1 MGHDLRGNRDEAMSS
16 ISNLAPEDVL
26 ARIERILETIPLP
39 ENHAVVRTWLQKR
52 QAMGLKAST
61 LVIPRELPARLLLPP
76 GREALGG
83 CEPVDVIGYVN
94 NAKSMRLY
102 RSRRVDG
109 SATETRKAELL
120 GARTLAQRKEVLKP
134 FFRWL
139 RGTDDKDPPETK
151 GLKVKRSEDHI
162 PTDALITRDDL
173 TTLLQAHT
181 SAQDKARIAVLYE
194 SGFRAGEFCAL
205 NIGSVAFEELEGGVW
220 SAVLTLP
227 KGVRG
232 LKTGARRSAS
242 STAWITSKRG

>member
-1 MGHDLRGNRDEAMSS
+1 
-16 ISNLAPEDVL
+16 
-26 ARIERILETIPLP
+26 
-39 ENHAVVRTWLQKR
+39 
-52 QAMGLKAST
+52 
-61 LVIPRELPARLLLPP
+61 
-76 GREALGG
+76 
-83 CEPVDVIGYVN
+83 
-94 NAKSMRLY
+94 MRLY

-194 SGFRAGEFCAL
+194 SGFRAGEFTAL
-205 NIGSVAFEELEGGVW
+205 NVGSVQFEELEGGVW
-220 SAVLTLP
+220 SAVPTLP
-227 KGVRG
+227 KGVQG
-232 LKTGARRSAS
+232 LKTGARRIRVFDSVDYLKARLNEHPFREDRNAPLWFTMS
-242 STAWITSKRG
+242 HRAPFARLTAKGARCNSYELYLNGDAP

>member
-1 MGHDLRGNRDEAMSS
+1 
-16 ISNLAPEDVL
+16 
-26 ARIERILETIPLP
+26 
-39 ENHAVVRTWLQKR
+39 
-52 QAMGLKAST
+52 
-61 LVIPRELPARLLLPP
+61 
-76 GREALGG
+76 
-83 CEPVDVIGYVN
+83 
-94 NAKSMRLY
+94 MRLY

-109 SATETRKAELL
+109 TATETRKPEML

-151 GLKVKRSEDHI
+151 GLKVKRAEDHI

-194 SGFRAGEFCAL
+194 SGFRAGEFTAL
-205 NIGSVAFEELEGGVW
+205 NVGSVQLEELEGGVW

-227 KGVRG
+227 KAVTG
-232 LKTGARRSAS
+232 LKTGARRIRVFDSVDYLKAWLNEHPFPEDRGATLWFTMS
-242 STAWITSKRG
+242 HRAPFARLTANSLLTWTYRAGKRAGLKKDTNPHIWRHSLRCVLGGETGAIRPRSKGGRRR